1 MASSSPFFFFYLF
14 FSLCSL
20 SIRSMAASCS
30 SASFSKNRTYASCEA
45 LPHLSAAIH
54 WTFDPAN
61 SSISLAF
68 TAPPAASSGWIAWAI
83 NPNGVGMIGS
93 QALIAFRHS
102 DGALKVDTFNITS
115 YASIKPSPIDFPSW
129 DLEAEASSGAMVL
142 FAKVKLPKGKT
153 EINQV
158 WQVGTSVTGGVP
170 DKHAMS
176 PENMAAKGTLN
187 LVKGQGVSTVPT
199 PSPAASGAHHLIF
212 LRRRVAGLFLLALL
226 TVFIY

>member
-1 MASSSPFFFFYLF
+1 
-14 FSLCSL
+14 
-20 SIRSMAASCS
+20 MAASCS

-68 TAPPAASSGWIAWAI
+68 TAPPAASAGWIAWAI

-158 WQVGTSVTGGVP
+158 WQVGASVTNGVP
-170 DKHAMS
+170 DKHEMS
-176 PENMAAKGTLN
+176 PENLAATGMLN
-187 LVKGQGVSTVPT
+187 LVKSQGINAATATATAPAPA
-199 PSPAASGAHHLIF
+199 PSPSVPSGAAARL
-212 LRRRVAGLFLLALL
+212 LRGRNEVNFLLPFFLFS
-226 TVFIY
+226 FITFDLFRVRL